1 MEEIIRHKKMINCR
15 KIVVET
21 TSYIDEERGEI
32 EKEYA
37 IERECTISNWL
48 YLAGLLCLLS
58 KVSYGVA
65 DKYIII

>member
-1 MEEIIRHKKMINCR
+1 MINCI

-37 IERECTISNWL
+37 IKRERECTISNWL
-48 YLAGLLCLLS
+48 YLAGLWCLLS